1 MILLVGVLRAWFAR
15 GMSDSEQLTLFQ
27 VTAFDPPLRDSRDVM
42 EFPFLSIQKGRRKPI
57 EFISPDKRVQ
67 LHISAPEAFGIAT
80 IWDWDLVIYLIAN
93 LNDALENGHEAHKWV
108 QFAPYDALRYMGRG
122 TGGKDYRE
130 LVQAIRRLSTT
141 NIITNIRQD
150 DTHGMEGRL
159 QWITD
164 YRIPKRYRNNQ
175 FLTNLDDGEADAA
188 KPWAVEVSSWIFQSV
203 IRRKEILAVH
213 PDYFQLTGGL
223 ERWLYRLARKAVP
236 DRSVDA
242 AINFRMET
250 LYKRSG
256 STRPLR
262 NFAGDIRKIA
272 ERQGLPEYGVYVH
285 SDGRS
290 ELVTLFRDLNK
301 PRRLPRGVRV
311 ISHKPVGG

>member
-1 MILLVGVLRAWFAR
+1 M
-15 GMSDSEQLTLFQ
+15 
-27 VTAFDPPLRDSRDVM
+27 
-42 EFPFLSIQKGRRKPI
+42 
-57 EFISPDKRVQ
+57 
-67 LHISAPEAFGIAT
+67 
-80 IWDWDLVIYLIAN
+80 
-93 LNDALENGHEAHKWV
+93 HKWV
-108 QFAPYDALRYMGRG
+108 EFAPYDALRYMARG

-130 LVQAIRRLSTT
+130 LVQSIRRLSTT

-150 DTHGMEGRL
+150 DTHGTEGRL

-164 YRIPKRYRNNQ
+164 YRIPKRYRANQ

-188 KPWAVEVSSWIFQSV
+188 RPWAVEVSNWIFQSV
-203 IRRKEILAVH
+203 LRRKEILAVH

-236 DRSVDA
+236 DRANDA
-242 AINFRMET
+242 AINFRMDT

-272 ERQGLPEYGVYVH
+272 ERQGLPEYGVHVH
-285 SDGRS
+285 TDDRS
-290 ELVTLFRDLNK
+290 ELVTLFRDITK
-301 PRRLPRGVRV
+301 PRRMPRGVRV
-311 ISHKPVGG
+311 IAQKAG

>member
-1 MILLVGVLRAWFAR
+1 
-15 GMSDSEQLTLFQ
+15 MSESEQLTLFQ

-42 EFPFLSIQKGRRKPI
+42 EYPFLSIQKGRRKPI
-57 EFISPDKRVQ
+57 EFISADKRVQ

-80 IWDWDLVIYLIAN
+80 IWDWDLVIYLVAH
-93 LNDALENGHEAHKWV
+93 LNDALENGSAVEKWV

-130 LVQAIRRLSTT
+130 LVQTIRRLSST

-150 DTHGMEGRL
+150 DTHGTEGRL

-164 YRIPKRYRNNQ
+164 YRIPKRYRANQ
-175 FLTNLDDGEADAA
+175 FLTNLDEGEADAA
-188 KPWAVEVSSWIFQSV
+188 RPWAVEVSNWIFQSV
-203 IRRKEILAVH
+203 LRRKEILAVH

-236 DRSVDA
+236 DRAGNA

-256 STRPLR
+256 STRPMR

-272 ERQGLPEYGVYVH
+272 DRQGLPEYGVHVH
-285 SDGRS
+285 TDDRS
-290 ELVTLFRDLNK
+290 ELVTLFRDINK
-301 PRRLPRGVRV
+301 PRRLPRGVRM
-311 ISHKPVGG
+311 IKAAG

>member
-1 MILLVGVLRAWFAR
+1 
-15 GMSDSEQLTLFQ
+15 MSDAEQLDLFQ

-42 EFPFLSIQKGRRKPI
+42 EYPFLSIQKGRRKPI
-57 EFISPDKRVQ
+57 EFISADRRVQ

-80 IWDWDLVIYLIAN
+80 IWDWDLVIYLVAN
-93 LNDALENGHEAHKWV
+93 LNVAIENGYAVHKWV
-108 QFAPYDALRYMGRG
+108 EFAPYDALRYMGRG

-130 LVQAIRRLSTT
+130 LVLAIRRLSTT

-159 QWITD
+159 QWVTD
-164 YRIPKRYRNNQ
+164 YRIPKRYRANQ
-175 FLTNLDDGEADAA
+175 FLTNLDDGEADTAQ
-188 KPWAVEVSSWIFQSV
+188 PWAVEVSSWILQSV
-203 IRRKEILAVH
+203 VRRTEILAVH

-223 ERWLYRLARKAVP
+223 ERWLYRLARKSVP
-236 DRSVDA
+236 DRANNA
-242 AINFRMET
+242 AFNFRMDT

-272 ERQGLPEYGVYVH
+272 ERQGLPEYGVHVQH
-285 SDGRS
+285 DDRS
-290 ELVTLFRDLNK
+290 EMVTLFRDTSK
-301 PRRLPRGVRV
+301 PYRLPRGVKL
-311 ISHKPVGG
+311 IIQKENEDDLAN